1 MRITKLSLQSS
12 SLPALA
18 AALMIAG
25 LAPAQASAAD
35 GLAAEE
41 EITAEVLAAEEVDPA
56 EPGEAI
62 VVTGSRIAIDATT
75 ESTSPITVVGS
86 EDIALSGQADLA
98 TQLRTIPALQGSLP
112 GIDSVNQA
120 AAGDSSDLGL
130 SLLNLRQLGS
140 VRTLVLEDGRRHV
153 PGTGG
158 SASVD
163 IGAIPQGRIKSVE
176 VLTGGAS
183 SIYGAD
189 AVSGVVNFT
198 LRSGRDFDGLE
209 LNVQGGIS
217 GQGDAENYSVSL
229 AGGGE
234 FLDGRGSAVF
244 SVDYSK
250 QESLRA
256 FERDFAGTG
265 IYGLGFANQA
275 IFDLLGLTDA
285 DYGLP
290 AGQRPS
296 QVFYPNVTLPV
307 SSRFGIIAIDN
318 GFASAFD
325 AVNAINPNG
334 SVPRLAG
341 TNIPIAQVFDGN
353 TLRAFNGG
361 TFVDAFSASGGDG
374 IGANVNELIVPE
386 VEQLVFSAGADF
398 EITPGITAFFEG
410 KYAFTD
416 GVDATGTPFNDDIPI
431 RLDNPFM
438 PSALRAQVT
447 QLQGLGQTPV
457 IVMSR
462 DIQDIDVLPTENTE
476 RSTLRFVA
484 GLRGEF
490 EKLGW
495 KWELSYNYGRTEVE
509 SVFKNTRLDDR
520 YFYAIDAIAL
530 TTGNLAA
537 FRANN
542 REVGAVR
549 AGQSLKI
556 NATTAQVGD
565 IICRSELD
573 GTAPGVSPFPRP
585 PRNPDGTGRAI
596 SFTPR
601 TGACAPIN
609 LFGPDSINGLGADFA
624 FVDITNSTILT
635 QQQLLGSLA
644 GDTAEF
650 FELPGGPVGFAVGF
664 EYRKDTS
671 LFTPSPLQNSPGIT
685 SGVISSGSPVRPSP
699 DPAFQDPSITVTEG
713 FGELRAP
720 LLGDMKFIELL
731 EVNGAIRFSDYN
743 TIGKTLAW
751 TVGGR
756 YKPHETL
763 TFRGTYSVAVRAPNL
778 AELFGPVRSATIG
791 LLADPCAAQNINS
804 GSSFRVANC
813 AKFVAPGFNPANF
826 GSAFRPGTTGGNPNL
841 QEEEAKTFTAG
852 FVWQPKGF
860 LRGLSVIADYYDIE
874 ISGAVGSL
882 TGLQIASACVDL
894 PTTDNQFCDAIT
906 RNPVNGLIENF
917 TAGNVNL
924 GSLKVRGIDFAAT
937 YTIDEPFGES
947 FGSFDLSVTGT
958 RFLEDT
964 SVFDATAGA
973 LIASITD
980 PLAKL
985 EAQTSDDINNDN
997 LGEFGNPE
1005 WIANFGVTWK
1015 RDNFS
1020 FGWSGRFESSQL
1032 APGIGNIQVVDVDT
1046 VGGQVVVT
1054 DDNTLVP
1061 LSQRDTGDSLVHDI
1075 FANVELNE
1083 KFSFYGGVNNLTDR
1097 EPYLASLVRPIGV
1110 RGRFFYLGLRAS
1122 F

>member
-1 MRITKLSLQSS
+1 MRITKLSLHSS

-18 AALMIAG
+18 AALLIAG
-25 LAPAQASAAD
+25 LAPAKASAAD
-35 GLAAEE
+35 AVDGEE
-41 EITAEVLAAEEVDPA
+41 TITAEDLAAAEAAPD

-62 VVTGSRIAIDATT
+62 VVTGSRIALDAVT
-75 ESTSPITVVGS
+75 ESTSPITVVGA

-98 TQLRTIPALQGSLP
+98 TQLRNIPALQGSLP

-120 AAGDSSDLGL
+120 AAGDSSDLGI
-130 SLLNLRQLGS
+130 SLLNLRQLGT
-140 VRTLVLEDGRRHV
+140 VRTLVLENGHRHV

-158 SASVD
+158 SAAVD
-163 IGAIPQGRIKSVE
+163 VGAIPQGRIKSVE

-209 LNVQGGIS
+209 FNVQGGIS
-217 GQGDAENYSVSL
+217 SRGDAENYSVSL

-234 FLDGRGSAVF
+234 FADGRGSAVF

-250 QESLRA
+250 QESLKASDRS
-256 FERDFAGTG
+256 FAGTG
-265 IYGLGFANQA
+265 LFGLGFANDA
-275 IFDLLGLTDA
+275 IFSLLGLTDR
-285 DYGLP
+285 DFGLP
-290 AGQRPS
+290 AGERPA
-296 QVFYPNVTLPV
+296 QAFYPNVTLPV

-325 AVNAINPNG
+325 AVNAINPDG
-334 SVPRLAG
+334 SVPRLPG
-341 TNIPIAQVFDGN
+341 TNIPIAQVFDGS
-353 TLRAFNGG
+353 TLRAFNPG

-386 VEQLVFSAGADF
+386 IEQLVFSAGADF
-398 EITPGITAFFEG
+398 EITPGIEAYFEG

-416 GVDATGTPFNDDIPI
+416 GIDATGTPFNDDIPI
-431 RLDNPFM
+431 RLDNPFI
-438 PSALRAQVT
+438 PSALAAQVT
-447 QLQGLGQTPV
+447 QLQGLGQSPR
-457 IVMSR
+457 IVVSR

-476 RSTLRFVA
+476 RTTIRFVM

-495 KWELSYNYGRTEVE
+495 KWDISYNYGRTEVE

-530 TTGNLAA
+530 NTGNLAA

-542 REVGAVR
+542 RTVSAIRG
-549 AGQSLKI
+549 GQSIQI
-556 NATTAQVGD
+556 NPNNAQAGD

-601 TGACAPIN
+601 TGVCAPIN
-609 LFGPDSINGLGADFA
+609 IFGPDSINGAGADFA
-624 FVDITNSTILT
+624 FVDIVNSTVLT
-635 QQQLLGSLA
+635 QQQLLGTLA

-650 FELPGGPVGFAVGF
+650 FELPGGPIGFAAGF
-664 EYRKDTS
+664 EWRKDTS

-685 SGVISSGSPVRPSP
+685 SGVVSSGSPVRPSP
-699 DPAFQDPSITVTEG
+699 DPTFQDPSITVTEG

-720 LLGDMKFIELL
+720 LLGDMKFVELL

-743 TIGKTLAW
+743 TIGKTTAW

-756 YKPHETL
+756 YKPIPSL
-763 TFRGTYSVAVRAPNL
+763 SLRGTYSVAVRAPNL
-778 AELFGPVRSATIG
+778 AELFGPVRAATIG
-791 LLADPCAAQNINS
+791 LLADPCAAANVNS
-804 GSSFRVANC
+804 GSSFRPANC
-813 AKFVAPGFNPANF
+813 LEFVPAGFNPANF
-826 GSAFRPGTTGGNPNL
+826 ASAFRPGTTGGNPNL
-841 QEEEAKTFTAG
+841 QEEEATTFTAG
-852 FVWQPKGF
+852 FVWQPTGF
-860 LRGLSVIADYYDIE
+860 LDGLSVIADYYDIE
-874 ISGAVGSL
+874 ITGAVGSL
-882 TGLQIASACVDL
+882 TGLQIAAACVDL

-906 RNPVNGLIENF
+906 RNPNTGVIDNF

-924 GSLKVRGIDFAAT
+924 GSLAVRGIDFAAT
-937 YTIDEPFGES
+937 YTVDAPFGEDY
-947 FGSFDLSVTGT
+947 GSFDLSVTGT
-958 RFLEDT
+958 HFLEDT
-964 SVFDATAGA
+964 SIFAAVPGTTATGLQAE
-973 LIASITD
+973 LD
-980 PLAKL
+980 L
-985 EAQTSDDINNDN
+985 TSQAIDNDN

-1015 RDNFS
+1015 LEDFRV
-1020 FGWSGRFESSQL
+1020 GWTGRFESSQL
-1032 APGIGNIQVVDVDT
+1032 SPGITNIQVVDVAID
-1046 VGGQVVVT
+1046 GNQVVVRP
-1054 DDNTLVP
+1054 DNTLVP
-1061 LSQRDTGDSLVHDI
+1061 LAQRDTGASMVHDL
-1075 FANVELNE
+1075 FASYNFAE
-1083 KFSFYGGVNNLTDR
+1083 KFSLYGGVNNLTDR
-1097 EPYLASLVRPIGV
+1097 EPYLGSLVRPIGV
-1110 RGRFFYLGLRAS
+1110 RGRFFYVGLRGS

>member
-1 MRITKLSLQSS
+1 MRTPKLSLQSS

-18 AALMIAG
+18 AALLIAG
-25 LAPAQASAAD
+25 LAPAQASAAEAAED
-35 GLAAEE
+35 EITAEDLAAEE
-41 EITAEVLAAEEVDPA
+41 ADPA

-75 ESTSPITVVGS
+75 ESTSPITVVGAD
-86 EDIALSGQADLA
+86 EIALSGQADLA
-98 TQLRTIPALQGSLP
+98 TQLRNIPALQGSLP

-158 SASVD
+158 SAAVD

-209 LNVQGGIS
+209 FNVQGGIS
-217 GQGDAENYSVSL
+217 DEGDAENYSVSL

-250 QESLRA
+250 QTSLKA
-256 FERDFAGTG
+256 TDRDFAGTG
-265 IYGLGFANQA
+265 LYGLGFANQA

-296 QVFYPNVTLPV
+296 QAFYPNVTLPV

-325 AVNAINPNG
+325 AVNALNADG
-334 SVPRLAG
+334 SVPNLPG
-341 TNIPIAQVFDGN
+341 TNIPIAQVFDG
-353 TLRAFNGG
+353 TRLRAFNPG
-361 TFVDAFSASGGDG
+361 TFVDAFSASGGDS
-374 IGANVNELIVPE
+374 IGANVNELILPE
-386 VEQLVFSAGADF
+386 IEQLVFSAGADF
-398 EITPGITAFFEG
+398 EVTPGITAFFEG

-431 RLDNPFM
+431 QLDNPFI
-438 PSALRAQVT
+438 PTALRNQIT
-447 QLQGLGQTPV
+447 TLQGLGQTPV
-457 IVMSR
+457 IAMSR
-462 DIQDIDVLPTENTE
+462 DLQDVDILPTENTE
-476 RSTLRFVA
+476 RTTIRFVT
-484 GLRGEF
+484 GLRGDF

-509 SVFKNTRLDDR
+509 SLFKNTRLDDR

-530 TTGNLAA
+530 TAGNLAA

-542 REVGAVR
+542 RTVSAIRNGTSI
-549 AGQSLKI
+549 QI
-556 NATTAQVGD
+556 NPNNAQAGD
-565 IICRSELD
+565 IICRSELN
-573 GTAPGVSPFPRP
+573 GQAPQVSPFPRP

-601 TGACAPIN
+601 TGVCAPIN
-609 LFGPDSINGLGADFA
+609 LFGPDAINGAGADFV
-624 FVDITNSTILT
+624 FVDMVNSTILT
-635 QQQLLGSLA
+635 QQQLLGSLT

-650 FELPGGPVGFAVGF
+650 FELPGGPIGFAVGF

-671 LFTPSPLQNSPGIT
+671 QFTPSPLQNSPGIT
-685 SGVISSGSPVRPSP
+685 SGVVSSGSPVRPSP
-699 DPAFQDPSITVTEG
+699 DPSFQDPDITVKEV
-713 FGELRAP
+713 FGELRTPVLA
-720 LLGDMKFIELL
+720 DMKFVDLL
-731 EVNGAIRFSDYN
+731 EFNGAIRYSDYN

-778 AELFGPVRSATIG
+778 AELFGPVRAATIG
-791 LLADPCAAQNINS
+791 LLADPCAAANVNS
-804 GSSFRVANC
+804 GSSFRPANC
-813 AKFVAPGFNPANF
+813 LEFVPAGFNPAQF
-826 GSAFRPGTTGGNPNL
+826 ASAFRPGITGGNPNL

-852 FVWQPKGF
+852 FVWEPNGF
-860 LRGLSVIADYYDIE
+860 LDGLSVIADYYDIE
-874 ISGAVGSL
+874 ITGAVGSL
-882 TGLQIASACVDL
+882 TGVQIAAACVDL
-894 PTTDNQFCDAIT
+894 PTTNNQFCDAIT
-906 RNPVNGLIENF
+906 RNPTTGVIDFF

-924 GSLKVRGIDFAAT
+924 GSLAVRGIDFAAT
-937 YTIDEPFGES
+937 YTVDEPFGEGY
-947 FGSFDLSVTGT
+947 GSFDLSVTGT

-964 SVFDATAGA
+964 SIFAAVPGTTATGLQAE
-973 LIASITD
+973 LD
-980 PLAKL
+980 L
-985 EAQTSDDINNDN
+985 TSQAIDNDN

-1005 WIANFGVTWK
+1005 WIANFGITWK
-1015 RDNFS
+1015 LPKARI
-1020 FGWSGRFESSQL
+1020 GWTGRFESSQL
-1032 APGIGNIQVVDVDT
+1032 APGITNIQVVDVAID
-1046 VGGQVVVT
+1046 GGKVVVRP
-1054 DDNTLVP
+1054 DNTLVP
-1061 LSQRDTGDSLVHDI
+1061 LSQRDTGDSLVQDL
-1075 FANVELNE
+1075 FASYDVAEN
-1083 KFSFYGGVNNLTDR
+1083 FSFYGGINNLTDR

-1110 RGRFFYLGLRAS
+1110 RGRFFYLGLRGK

>member
-1 MRITKLSLQSS
+1 MRTPKLSLQSS

-18 AALMIAG
+18 AALLIAG
-25 LAPAQASAAD
+25 LMPAQASAAED
-35 GLAAEE
+35 
-41 EITAEVLAAEEVDPA
+41 EITAEDLAAADEA

-75 ESTSPITVVGS
+75 ESTSPITVVGA
-86 EDIALSGQADLA
+86 EEIALSGQADLA
-98 TQLRTIPALQGSLP
+98 TQLRQIPALQGSLT

-120 AAGDSSDLGL
+120 PAGDESSDLGL
-130 SLLNLRQLGS
+130 SRLNLRQLGA

-158 SASVD
+158 SAAVD
-163 IGAIPQGRIKSVE
+163 VGAIPQGRIKSVE

-209 LNVQGGIS
+209 FNVQGGIS
-217 GQGDAENYSVSL
+217 DEGDAENYSVSI

-234 FLDGRGSAVF
+234 FADGRGSAVF

-250 QESLRA
+250 QASLRA

-265 IYGLGFANQA
+265 LFGLGFANDA
-275 IFDLLGLTDA
+275 IFDLLGLSDG
-285 DYGLP
+285 DFGLP

-296 QVFYPNVTLPV
+296 QAFYPNVTLPV
-307 SSRFGIIAIDN
+307 SSRFGIVAIDD

-325 AVNAINPNG
+325 AVNAINPDG
-334 SVPRLAG
+334 SVPTLPG
-341 TNIPIAQVFDGN
+341 TNIPIAQVFDGTN
-353 TLRAFNGG
+353 LRAFNPG

-386 VEQLVFSAGADF
+386 LEQLVFSAGADF

-410 KYAFTD
+410 KYAFTN

-431 RLDNPFM
+431 QLDNPFI
-438 PSALRAQVT
+438 PTALRNQIT
-447 QLQGLGQTPV
+447 TLQGLGQDPV
-457 IVMSR
+457 IAVSR
-462 DIQDIDVLPTENTE
+462 DIQDIDVLPQEETE
-476 RSTLRFVA
+476 RTTIRFVT

-490 EKLGW
+490 DKLGW

-509 SVFKNTRLDDR
+509 SVFANTRLDDR
-520 YFYAIDAIAL
+520 YFYAIDAVAL

-537 FRANN
+537 FNANN
-542 REVGAVR
+542 RTVSAIR
-549 AGQSLKI
+549 NGQSIQI
-556 NATTAQVGD
+556 NPNTSQVGD

-601 TGACAPIN
+601 TGVCAPIN
-609 LFGPDSINGLGADFA
+609 IFGPDSINGAGADFA
-624 FVDITNSTILT
+624 FVDIVNSTILT

-650 FELPGGPVGFAVGF
+650 LELPGGPVGFAVGF

-671 LFTPSPLQNSPGIT
+671 QFTPSPLQNSPGIT
-685 SGVISSGSPVRPSP
+685 SGVVSSGSPVRPSP
-699 DPAFQDPSITVTEG
+699 DPSFQDPSITVTEV
-713 FGELRAP
+713 FGELRTP
-720 LLGDMKFIELL
+720 LLADMKFVDLL
-731 EVNGAIRFSDYN
+731 ELNGAIRYSDYN

-778 AELFGPVRSATIG
+778 AELFGPVRAATIG
-791 LLADPCAAQNINS
+791 LLADPCAAANVNS
-804 GSSFRVANC
+804 GSSFRPANC
-813 AKFVAPGFNPANF
+813 LEFVPAGFNPANF
-826 GSAFRPGTTGGNPNL
+826 ASAFRPGITGGNPDL
-841 QEEEAKTFTAG
+841 QEEEAETFTAG
-852 FVWQPKGF
+852 LVWQPNGF
-860 LRGLSVIADYYDIE
+860 LDGLSVIADYYDIE
-874 ISGAVGSL
+874 ITGAVGSL
-882 TGLQIASACVDL
+882 TGLQIAAACVDL

-906 RNPVNGLIENF
+906 RNATTGVIDFF

-924 GSLKVRGIDFAAT
+924 GSLAVRGIDFAVT
-937 YTIDEPFGES
+937 YTVDEPFGEGL
-947 FGSFDLSVTGT
+947 GSFDLSVTGT

-964 SVFDATAGA
+964 SIFSATPGTV
-973 LIASITD
+973 STD
-980 PLAKL
+980 PLQAEL
-985 EAQTSDDINNDN
+985 DLVSQAIDNDN

-1005 WIANFGVTWK
+1005 WIANFGITWK
-1015 RDNFS
+1015 LPKGLI
-1020 FGWSGRFESSQL
+1020 GWSGRFESSQL
-1032 APGIGNIQVVDVDT
+1032 SPGITNIQVVDVAID
-1046 VGGQVVVT
+1046 GGKVVVRP
-1054 DDNTLVP
+1054 DNTLVP
-1061 LSQRDTGDSLVHDI
+1061 LVQRDTGDSLVHDL
-1075 FANVELNE
+1075 FASYDVTDN
-1083 KFSFYGGVNNLTDR
+1083 FSFYGGINNLTDR

-1110 RGRFFYLGLRAS
+1110 RGRFFYLGLRGK

>member
-1 MRITKLSLQSS
+1 MRTPKLSLQSS

-18 AALMIAG
+18 AALLITG
-25 LAPAQASAAD
+25 LAPAQASAAEGEVTAED
-35 GLAAEE
+35 LAA
-41 EITAEVLAAEEVDPA
+41 AEVEPE

-98 TQLRTIPALQGSLP
+98 TQLRNIPALQGSLP

-158 SASVD
+158 SAAVD

-209 LNVQGGIS
+209 FNVQGGIS
-217 GQGDAENYSVSL
+217 DRGDAENYSVSI

-234 FLDGRGSAVF
+234 FADGRGSAVF

-250 QESLRA
+250 QEPLKASDR
-256 FERDFAGTG
+256 EFAGVG
-265 IYGLGFANQA
+265 AFGLGFANQA
-275 IFDLLGLTDA
+275 IFDQLGLTDA

-296 QVFYPNVTLPV
+296 QAFYPNRTLPV
-307 SSRFGIIAIDN
+307 SSTLGIIAIDN

-325 AVNAINPNG
+325 AVNALNANG
-334 SVPRLAG
+334 SVPNLPG
-341 TNIPIAQVFDGN
+341 TNIPIAQVFDG
-353 TLRAFNGG
+353 TRLRPFNAG
-361 TFVDAFSASGGDG
+361 TFVDPFSASGGDG
-374 IGANVNELIVPE
+374 IGANTNELILPE
-386 VEQLVFSAGADF
+386 IEQLVVSAGADF
-398 EITPGITAFFEG
+398 EITPGIEAFFEG
-410 KYAFTD
+410 KFAFTE
-416 GVDATGTPFNDDIPI
+416 GRDATGTPFNDDIPI
-431 RLDNPFM
+431 RLDNPFI
-438 PSALRAQVT
+438 PTALRNQVT
-447 QLQGLGQTPV
+447 TLQGLGQTPV
-457 IVMSR
+457 IAVSR
-462 DIQDIDVLPTENTE
+462 DILDIDVLPQEETE
-476 RSTLRFVA
+476 RSTIRFVT

-509 SVFKNTRLDDR
+509 SVFTNTRLDDR
-520 YFYAIDAIAL
+520 YFYAIDAIGL
-530 TTGNLAA
+530 TAANLAA

-542 REVGAVR
+542 REVSAVR
-549 AGQSLKI
+549 GGQSVRI
-556 NATTAQVGD
+556 NPGTAQVGD

-609 LFGPDSINGLGADFA
+609 IFGPNSINGAGADFA

-650 FELPGGPVGFAVGF
+650 FELPGGPVGFAAGF

-671 LFTPSPLQNSPGIT
+671 QFTPSPLQNSPGIT

-699 DPAFQDPSITVTEG
+699 DPSFQDPDITVKEV

-720 LLGDMKFIELL
+720 LLGDMKFVDLL
-731 EVNGAIRFSDYN
+731 EVNGAIRYSDYN

-751 TVGGR
+751 TAGGR

-778 AELFGPVRSATIG
+778 AELFGPVRAATIG
-791 LLADPCAAQNINS
+791 LLADPCAAANINN
-804 GSSFRVANC
+804 GSSFRAANC
-813 AKFVAPGFNPANF
+813 LNFVPAGFNPANF
-826 GSAFRPGTTGGNPNL
+826 ASAFRPGTTGGNPNL

-852 FVWQPKGF
+852 FVWQPNGF
-860 LRGLSVIADYYDIE
+860 LDGLSVIADYYDIE
-874 ISGAVGSL
+874 ITGAVGSL
-882 TGLQIASACVDL
+882 TGVQIAAACVDL
-894 PTTDNQFCDAIT
+894 PTIDNQFCRQIT
-906 RNPVNGLIENF
+906 RNATTGVIDNF

-924 GSLKVRGIDFAAT
+924 GSLAVRGIDFAAT
-937 YTIDEPFGES
+937 YTVDEPFGEGY
-947 FGSFDLSVTGT
+947 GSFDLSVTGT

-964 SVFDATAGA
+964 QIFAAVPGTTATGLQAE
-973 LIASITD
+973 LD
-980 PLAKL
+980 L
-985 EAQTSDDINNDN
+985 TSQAIDNDN

-1005 WIANFGVTWK
+1005 WIANFGITWK
-1015 RDNFS
+1015 LPKARI
-1020 FGWSGRFESSQL
+1020 GWTGRFESSQL
-1032 APGIGNIQVVDVDT
+1032 APGITNIQVVDV
-1046 VGGQVVVT
+1046 VIENNAVVVRP
-1054 DDNTLVP
+1054 DNTLVP
-1061 LSQRDTGDSLVHDI
+1061 LSQRDTGSSLVQDL
-1075 FANVELNE
+1075 FASYDVTDN
-1083 KFSFYGGVNNLTDR
+1083 FSFYGGVNNLTDR

-1110 RGRFFYLGLRAS
+1110 RGRFFYLGLRGK

>member
-1 MRITKLSLQSS
+1 MRITKLSLHSS
-12 SLPALA
+12 SLPAIA
-18 AALMIAG
+18 AALLVAG
-25 LAPAQASAAD
+25 LAPAQASAQDSVAEED
-35 GLAAEE
+35 PAAE
-41 EITAEVLAAEEVDPA
+41 PA
-56 EPGEAI
+56 EQI
-62 VVTGSRIAIDATT
+62 VVTGSRIAVNAAT
-75 ESTSPITVVGS
+75 ESTSPITVIDAES
-86 EDIALSGQADLA
+86 IALSGQADLA
-98 TQLRTIPALQGSLP
+98 TQLRNIPALQGSLP
-112 GIDSVNQA
+112 GTDSVNQA

-158 SASVD
+158 SAAVD

-183 SIYGAD
+183 SVYGAD

-209 LNVQGGIS
+209 FNVQGGIS
-217 GQGDAENYSVSL
+217 EQGDAENYSVSL

-234 FLDGRGSAVF
+234 FMDGRGSAVF

-250 QESLRA
+250 QKSLKA
-256 FERDFAGTG
+256 TDRDFAGTG
-265 IYGLGFANQA
+265 LFGLGFANDA

-285 DYGLP
+285 DFGLP
-290 AGQRPS
+290 AGERPS
-296 QVFYPNVTLPV
+296 QAFYPNVTLPV

-325 AVNAINPNG
+325 AVNLINPNG
-334 SVPRLAG
+334 SVPFLPG
-341 TNIPIAQVFDGN
+341 TNIPVAQVFDG
-353 TLRAFNGG
+353 TALRAFGSG

-374 IGANVNELIVPE
+374 IGANVNELILPE
-386 VEQLVFSAGADF
+386 LEQLVFSAGADF
-398 EITPGITAFFEG
+398 EITPGIEAFFEG
-410 KYAFTD
+410 KYAFTN

-431 RLDNPFM
+431 RLDNPFI
-438 PSALRAQVT
+438 PQALAAQVS
-447 QLQGLGQTPV
+447 QLQGLGQSPR
-457 IVMSR
+457 IVVSR
-462 DIQDIDVLPTENTE
+462 DIQDIDVLPQEETE

-509 SVFKNTRLDDR
+509 SVFSNTRLDDR

-530 TTGNLAA
+530 NAGNLAG

-542 REVGAVR
+542 RTVTAIRG
-549 AGQSLKI
+549 GQNVQI
-556 NATTAQVGD
+556 NPGTAQAGD

-601 TGACAPIN
+601 TGVCAPIN
-609 LFGPDSINGLGADFA
+609 IFGPDSINGAGADFA

-635 QQQLLGSLA
+635 QQQILGSLA

-650 FELPGGPVGFAVGF
+650 FELPGGAIGFAAGF

-685 SGVISSGSPVRPSP
+685 SGVVSSGAPVNPSP
-699 DPAFQDPSITVTEG
+699 DPRFQDPSIEVYEG
-713 FGELRAP
+713 FGEVRVP
-720 LLGDMKFIELL
+720 LLADMTFVDLL
-731 EVNGAIRFSDYN
+731 EFNGAIRFSDYN
-743 TIGKTLAW
+743 TIGKTTAW

-763 TFRGTYSVAVRAPNL
+763 AFRGTYSVAVRAPNL

-791 LLADPCAAQNINS
+791 LLADPCAAANVNS
-804 GSSFRVANC
+804 GSSFRPANC
-813 AKFVAPGFNPANF
+813 LEFVPAGFNPANF
-826 GSAFRPGTTGGNPNL
+826 ASAFRPGTTGGNPNL
-841 QEEEAKTFTAG
+841 QEEEAETFTAG
-852 FVWQPKGF
+852 LVWQPTGM
-860 LRGLSVIADYYDIE
+860 LSGLSLIVDYYDIK
-874 ISGAVGSL
+874 ITGAVGSL
-882 TGLQIASACVDL
+882 TGVQIAAACVDL
-894 PTTDNQFCDAIT
+894 PSTDNQFCDAIT
-906 RNPVNGLIENF
+906 RNPTTGVIDNF

-924 GSLKVRGIDFAAT
+924 GSLAVRGIDFAAN
-937 YTIDEPFGES
+937 YKFDVPFGADYGTID
-947 FGSFDLSVTGT
+947 LSLTGT

-964 SVFDATAGA
+964 QIFSATPG
-973 LIASITD
+973 TPDPD
-980 PLAKL
+980 PLVAEQDKISQ
-985 EAQTSDDINNDN
+985 AIDNDN

-1005 WIANFGVTWK
+1005 WIANLGITWK
-1015 RDNFS
+1015 MDAFTL
-1020 FGWSGRFESSQL
+1020 GWSGRFESSQL
-1032 APGIGNIQVVDVDT
+1032 SPGITNIQVVDVAIE
-1046 VGGQVVVT
+1046 GGKVVVK

-1061 LSQRDTGDSLVHDI
+1061 LSQRDTGDSLVSDF
-1075 FANVELNE
+1075 FASYDFSE
-1083 KFSFYGGVNNLTDR
+1083 KFSLYGGINNAFDR
-1097 EPYLASLVRPIGV
+1097 EPYLGSLVRPIGV
-1110 RGRFFYLGLRAS
+1110 RGRFFYLGVRGS

>member
-18 AALMIAG
+18 AALLIAG
-25 LAPAQASAAD
+25 VVPAQASAAED
-35 GLAAEE
+35 EVTAEDLAAAEE
-41 EITAEVLAAEEVDPA
+41 DPA

-62 VVTGSRIAIDATT
+62 VVTGSRIAIDSTI
-75 ESTSPITVVGS
+75 ESTSPITVVTGD
-86 EDIALSGQADLA
+86 DILISGQADLA
-98 TQLRTIPALQGSLP
+98 TQLRNIPALQGSLP
-112 GIDSVNQA
+112 GIDSINQA

-130 SLLNLRQLGS
+130 NLLNLRQLGS

-158 SASVD
+158 SAAVD

-209 LNVQGGIS
+209 FNVQGGIS
-217 GQGDAENYSVSL
+217 DEGDAENYSVSL

-234 FLDGRGSAVF
+234 FADGRGSAVF

-250 QESLRA
+250 QEPLRA

-265 IYGLGFANQA
+265 LFGLGFANDA
-275 IFDLLGLTDA
+275 IFDLLGLSDG
-285 DYGLP
+285 DFGLP
-290 AGQRPS
+290 PGERPS
-296 QVFYPNVTLPV
+296 QAFYPNVTLPV
-307 SSRFGIIAIDN
+307 SSRLGIVAIGQFDPEN
-318 GFASAFD
+318 IPFASAFE
-325 AVNAINPNG
+325 AVNALNADG
-334 SVPRLAG
+334 SVPTIPG

-353 TLRAFNGG
+353 TLRPFNSG

-386 VEQLVFSAGADF
+386 IEQLVFSAGADF
-398 EITPGITAFFEG
+398 EIIPGITAFFEG

-416 GVDATGTPFNDDIPI
+416 GIDATGTPFNDDIPI
-431 RLDNPFM
+431 QLDNPFV
-438 PSALRAQVT
+438 PAALLAQAN
-447 QLQGLGQTPV
+447 QLAGLGLPND
-457 IVMSR
+457 IVVSR

-476 RSTLRFVA
+476 RTTIRFVT

-509 SVFKNTRLDDR
+509 SVFRNTRLDDR
-520 YFYAIDAIAL
+520 YFYAIDAVAL
-530 TTGNLAA
+530 TAGNLAT
-537 FRANN
+537 FNANN
-542 REVGAVR
+542 RTVSAIR
-549 AGQSLKI
+549 NGQSIQI
-556 NATTAQVGD
+556 NPNTAQAGD

-601 TGACAPIN
+601 TGVCAPIN
-609 LFGPDSINGLGADFA
+609 IFGPDAINGAGADFA
-624 FVDITNSTILT
+624 FVDIVNSTILT

-671 LFTPSPLQNSPGIT
+671 LFRPDSLQNSPGIT

-699 DPAFQDPSITVTEG
+699 DPSFQDPSIEVSEV

-720 LLGDMKFIELL
+720 LLADIKFVDLL
-731 EVNGAIRFSDYN
+731 EVNGAIRHSDYN
-743 TIGKTLAW
+743 TIGTTLAW

-763 TFRGTYSVAVRAPNL
+763 TFRGSYSVAVRAPNL
-778 AELFGPVRSATIG
+778 AELFGPVRAATIG
-791 LLADPCAAQNINS
+791 LLADPCAAANINS
-804 GSSFRVANC
+804 GSSFRVSNC
-813 AKFVAPGFNPANF
+813 AEFVAPGFNPADF
-826 GSAFRPGTTGGNPNL
+826 GSAFRPGITGGNPDL
-841 QEEEAKTFTAG
+841 KEEEAKTFTAG
-852 FVWQPKGF
+852 LVWQPNGF
-860 LRGLSVIADYYDIE
+860 LDGLSVIADYYDIE
-874 ISGAVGSL
+874 ITDAVGSL

-906 RNPVNGLIENF
+906 RNPTNGLIEFF

-924 GSLKVRGIDFAAT
+924 GSLAVRGIDFAVT
-937 YTIDEPFGES
+937 YTVDEPFGEGY
-947 FGSFDLSVTGT
+947 GSFDLSVTGT

-964 SVFDATAGA
+964 SIFAAVPGTSA
-973 LIASITD
+973 TD
-980 PLAKL
+980 PL
-985 EAQTSDDINNDN
+985 EAELDLTSQAIDNDN

-1015 RDNFS
+1015 LPKGS
-1020 FGWSGRFESSQL
+1020 IGWSGRFESSQL
-1032 APGIGNIQVVDVDT
+1032 SPGITNIQVVDVAID
-1046 VGGQVVVT
+1046 GNAVVVRP
-1054 DDNTLVP
+1054 DNTFVP
-1061 LSQRDTGDSLVHDI
+1061 LSQRDTGSSLVQDL
-1075 FANVELNE
+1075 FFSYDVLDN
-1083 KFSFYGGVNNLTDR
+1083 FSFYGGVNNLTDR

-1110 RGRFFYLGLRAS
+1110 RGRFFYLGLRGS

>member
-1 MRITKLSLQSS
+1 MRTPNLSLQSS

-18 AALMIAG
+18 AALLIAG
-25 LAPAQASAAD
+25 HAPARASAAD
-35 GLAAEE
+35 SSAAEAAVAAEDLAA
-41 EITAEVLAAEEVDPA
+41 ANAVAPD

-62 VVTGSRIAIDATT
+62 VVTGSRIALDAVT
-75 ESTSPITVVGS
+75 ESTSPITVVSS
-86 EDIALSGQADLA
+86 EEIALSGQADLA
-98 TQLRTIPALQGSLP
+98 TQLRNIPALQGSLP

-158 SASVD
+158 SAAVD
-163 IGAIPQGRIKSVE
+163 VGAIPQGRIKSVE

-209 LNVQGGIS
+209 FNVQGGIS
-217 GQGDAENYSVSL
+217 DEGDAENYSVSL

-234 FLDGRGSAVF
+234 FADGRGSAVF

-250 QESLRA
+250 QEPLRA

-265 IYGLGFANQA
+265 LYGLGFANDA

-285 DYGLP
+285 DFGLP
-290 AGQRPS
+290 AGERPS
-296 QVFYPNVTLPV
+296 QAFYPNVTLPV

-325 AVNAINPNG
+325 AVNALNADG
-334 SVPRLAG
+334 SVPTLPG
-341 TNIPIAQVFDGN
+341 TNIPIAQVFDGS
-353 TLRAFNGG
+353 TLRAFNAG

-374 IGANVNELIVPE
+374 IGANVNELILPE
-386 VEQLVFSAGADF
+386 LEQLVFSAGADF
-398 EITPGITAFFEG
+398 EITPGVTAFFEG

-431 RLDNPFM
+431 RLDNPFI
-438 PSALRAQVT
+438 PAALRSQIT
-447 QLQGLGQTPV
+447 TLQGLGQTPV
-457 IVMSR
+457 IAVSR

-476 RSTLRFVA
+476 RTTLRFVT
-484 GLRGEF
+484 GLRGDF

-530 TTGNLAA
+530 TSGNLAA

-542 REVGAVR
+542 RTVSAIRNGTSV
-549 AGQSLKI
+549 QI
-556 NATTAQVGD
+556 NPNNAQAGD

-573 GTAPGVSPFPRP
+573 GTAPGISPFPRP

-601 TGACAPIN
+601 TGVCAPIN
-609 LFGPDSINGLGADFA
+609 IFGPDAINGAGADFA
-624 FVDITNSTILT
+624 FVDIVNSTILT

-650 FELPGGPVGFAVGF
+650 FELPGGPVGFALGF
-664 EYRKDTS
+664 EWRKDTS
-671 LFTPSPLQNSPGIT
+671 LFRPDSLQNSPGIT

-699 DPAFQDPSITVTEG
+699 DPSFQDPSITVKEV

-720 LLGDMKFIELL
+720 LLGDMRFVDLL
-731 EVNGAIRFSDYN
+731 EVNGAIRYSDYN

-778 AELFGPVRSATIG
+778 AELYGPVRAATIG
-791 LLADPCAAQNINS
+791 LLADPCAAANVNS
-804 GSSFRVANC
+804 GSSFRPANC
-813 AKFVAPGFNPANF
+813 LEFVPAGFNPAQF
-826 GSAFRPGTTGGNPNL
+826 ASAFRPGITGGNPNL

-852 FVWQPKGF
+852 LVWQPNGF
-860 LRGLSVIADYYDIE
+860 LDGLSVIADYYDIE
-874 ISGAVGSL
+874 IEGAVGSL
-882 TGLQIASACVDL
+882 TGLQIAAACVDL

-906 RNPVNGLIENF
+906 RNATTGVIDFF

-924 GSLKVRGIDFAAT
+924 GSLAVRGIDFAVT
-937 YTIDEPFGES
+937 YTVDEPFGEGA
-947 FGSFDLSVTGT
+947 GSFDLSVTGT

-964 SVFDATAGA
+964 SIFAAVPGTTATGLQAE
-973 LIASITD
+973 LD
-980 PLAKL
+980 L
-985 EAQTSDDINNDN
+985 TSQAIDNDN
-997 LGEFGNPE
+997 LGEFGNPK

-1015 RDNFS
+1015 LPRGRI
-1020 FGWSGRFESSQL
+1020 GWTGRFESSQL
-1032 APGIGNIQVVDVDT
+1032 APGITNIQVVDVAIE
-1046 VGGQVVVT
+1046 GNAVVVRP
-1054 DDNTLVP
+1054 DNTLVP
-1061 LSQRDTGDSLVHDI
+1061 LAQRDTGDSLVHDL
-1075 FANVELNE
+1075 FMSYDVTD
-1083 KFSFYGGVNNLTDR
+1083 KFSFYGGINNLTDR

-1110 RGRFFYLGLRAS
+1110 RGRFFYLGLRGK

>member
-12 SLPALA
+12 SFPALA
-18 AALMIAG
+18 AALLVAG
-25 LAPAQASAAD
+25 FVPSQASAQDSVAED
-35 GLAAEE
+35 DPAAEDKG
-41 EITAEVLAAEEVDPA
+41 A
-56 EPGEAI
+56 AI
-62 VVTGSRIAIDATT
+62 VVTGSRIAVSAAT
-75 ESTSPITVVGS
+75 ESTSPITVIDA
-86 EDIALSGQADLA
+86 ETIALSGQADLA
-98 TQLRTIPALQGSLP
+98 TQLRLIPALQGSLP
-112 GIDSVNQA
+112 GTDSVNQA

-158 SASVD
+158 SAAVD

-183 SIYGAD
+183 SVYGAD

-198 LRSGRDFDGLE
+198 LRTGRDFDGLE
-209 LNVQGGIS
+209 FNVQGGIS
-217 GQGDAENYSVSL
+217 DQGDAENFSINV

-234 FLDGRGSAVF
+234 FMDGRGSAVF
-244 SVDYSK
+244 SLDYSK
-250 QESLRA
+250 QKSLKATDRS
-256 FERDFAGTG
+256 FAGTG
-265 IYGLGFANQA
+265 LFGLGFANQA
-275 IFDLLGLTDA
+275 IFDQLGLRDS

-296 QVFYPNVTLPV
+296 QAFYPNVTLPV
-307 SSRFGIIAIDN
+307 SSRFGIIAIDD

-325 AVNAINPNG
+325 AVNAINPDG
-334 SVPRLAG
+334 SVPRLPG

-353 TLRAFNGG
+353 TLRAFNAG

-374 IGANVNELIVPE
+374 IGANVNELILPE
-386 VEQLVFSAGADF
+386 LEQLVFSAGADF
-398 EITPGITAFFEG
+398 EVTPGIEAFFEG
-410 KYAFTD
+410 KFAFTD
-416 GVDATGTPFNDDIPI
+416 GIDATGTPFNDDIPI
-431 RLDNPFM
+431 RLDNPFI
-438 PSALRAQVT
+438 PQALAGQIS
-447 QLQGLGQTPV
+447 QLQGLGQSPR
-457 IVMSR
+457 IVVSR

-476 RSTLRFVA
+476 RSTLRFVT

-542 REVGAVR
+542 RTVSAVR
-549 AGQSLKI
+549 GGQSIQI
-556 NATTAQVGD
+556 NPNNAQAGD

-609 LFGPDSINGLGADFA
+609 IFGPDAINGAGADFA

-635 QQQLLGSLA
+635 QQQILGSLA

-650 FELPGGPVGFAVGF
+650 FELPGGPIGFAAGF

-671 LFTPSPLQNSPGIT
+671 QFTPSPLQNSPGIT
-685 SGVISSGSPVRPSP
+685 SGVVSSGSPVNPSP
-699 DPAFQDPSITVTEG
+699 DPRFQNPAITVYEG
-713 FGELRAP
+713 FGELRVP
-720 LLGDMKFIELL
+720 LLADMKFVDLL
-731 EVNGAIRFSDYN
+731 EFNGAIRYSDYN

-756 YKPHETL
+756 YKPIDSL
-763 TFRGTYSVAVRAPNL
+763 TIRGTYSVAVRAPNL
-778 AELFGPVRSATIG
+778 AELFGPVRAATIG
-791 LLADPCAAQNINS
+791 LLADPCAAANVNS
-804 GSSFRVANC
+804 GSSFRPANC
-813 AKFVAPGFNPANF
+813 LEFVPAGFNPANF
-826 GSAFRPGTTGGNPNL
+826 ASAFRPGTTGGNPNL
-841 QEEEAKTFTAG
+841 QEEEATTFTAG
-852 FVWQPKGF
+852 FVWQPTGM
-860 LRGLSVIADYYDIE
+860 LSGLSVIADYYDIE
-874 ISGAVGSL
+874 ITGAVGSL
-882 TGLQIASACVDL
+882 TGLQIAAACVDL
-894 PTTDNQFCDAIT
+894 PTTDNQFCRQIT
-906 RNPVNGLIENF
+906 RNATTGVIDNF

-924 GSLKVRGIDFAAT
+924 GSLAVRGIDFAAN
-937 YTIDEPFGES
+937 YKFDVPFGT
-947 FGSFDLSVTGT
+947 DLGTMNLSLTGT

-964 SVFDATAGA
+964 QIFSATPGTPSPDP
-973 LIASITD
+973 LIAEQDKISQAID
-980 PLAKL
+980 
-985 EAQTSDDINNDN
+985 NDN

-1005 WIANFGVTWK
+1005 WIANLGVTWNK
-1015 RDNFS
+1015 DAFTL
-1020 FGWSGRFESSQL
+1020 GWSGRFESSQL
-1032 APGIGNIQVVDVDT
+1032 SPGITNIQVVDVAID
-1046 VGGQVVVT
+1046 GGKVVVRP
-1054 DDNTLVP
+1054 DNTLVP
-1061 LSQRDTGDSLVHDI
+1061 LSQRDTGDSLVSDF
-1075 FANVELNE
+1075 FASYDFSE
-1083 KFSFYGGVNNLTDR
+1083 KFSLYGGVNNAFDR
-1097 EPYLASLVRPIGV
+1097 EPYLGSLVRPIGV
-1110 RGRFFYLGLRAS
+1110 RGRFFYIGVRGS